1 MPRDAVPCPNLN
13 HRRSDA
19 PVRCCPGCGGV
30 VNAKVSPIR
39 CASARHDDQ
48 RRGGS
53 VFCFNCGE
61 RLIRSVGR

>member
-1 MPRDAVPCPNLN
+1 MPRDAIPCPNLN

-19 PVRCCPGCGGV
+19 PVRCCPGCGGI
-30 VNAKVSPIR
+30 VNAKVSAIR

-53 VFCFNCGE
+53 VFCVNCGE
-61 RLIRSVGR
+61 QLIRGVGR